1 MSVFIPVAKGIDI
14 YLFEGE
20 RIVDIVAEYNR
31 FSGGGCEVPEWGLG
45 VLYRAYL
52 HSTEQDVLGLA
63 DYFRKKE
70 IPCDILGLEPGWQ
83 TATYSCSYVWDQKRF
98 PDYKEMIQR
107 LKEQGFHVNLWEHAY
122 VNSVSPL
129 YDKLYDY
136 AGDYEV
142 WKGLVP
148 DFSIPKAR
156 EIFAD
161 YHRKELVEI
170 GIDGFK
176 LDECDNGDFVSGWGF
191 PNLTEFPGG
200 MDGEQYHQMFGVLYM
215 QTMPEALGETKT
227 LSEVRNAGALCASYP
242 FVLYSDLYDHKDFI
256 RGVVNSGFSG
266 ILWTPEL
273 RDAQSEKE
281 LVRRLQ
287 STVFSVQCLINA
299 WYCEEVPWKEFDC
312 EDKVRELL
320 QIREQLV
327 PMLKEAF
334 DHYHTT
340 GIPPVRALVADY
352 TQDQETWQI
361 DDEYLFCENL
371 LVAPLTEESDTRKV
385 YLPEGSWRDY
395 FTKEPVESGWLEVT
409 TEGIPVYERV

>member
-1 MSVFIPVAKGIDI
+1 M
-14 YLFEGE
+14 
-20 RIVDIVAEYNR
+20 DIVAEYNR
-31 FSGGGCEVPEWGLG
+31 FSDGGCEVPEWELG

-98 PDYKEMIQR
+98 PNYKEMIQR

-136 AGDYEV
+136 ARDYEV

-148 DFSIPKAR
+148 DFSISKAR

-176 LDECDNGDFVSGWGF
+176 LDECDNGDFVSGWVF

-215 QTMPEALGETKT
+215 QTMLEALGETKT

-273 RDAQSEKE
+273 RDAKSEKE
-281 LVRRLQ
+281 LIRRLQ

-299 WYCEEVPWKEFDC
+299 LYCEEVPWKAFDC
-312 EDKVRELL
+312 EDKVCGLL
-320 QIREQLV
+320 QIRKQLV

-334 DHYHTT
+334 DRYHTT
-340 GIPPVRALVADY
+340 GIPPVRAGCGLYAGSGNMAD
-352 TQDQETWQI
+352 
-361 DDEYLFCENL
+361 
-371 LVAPLTEESDTRKV
+371 R
-385 YLPEGSWRDY
+385 R
-395 FTKEPVESGWLEVT
+395 
-409 TEGIPVYERV
+409 